1 MSKSQLPNLQTFRL
15 NSYSPAIL
23 KRTWVGWLIEYYA
36 LHPQT
41 QEFVRKQIKLNRI
54 RNRFTKLSDFKA
66 FANGMLCTINAK
78 LAGGWSPF
86 FQEENVRLYT
96 PLGVVMQEYVN
107 EKKREL
113 RTNTMR
119 SYESFCRIFGQWC
132 DKNVPQI
139 YASLF
144 NKVLAIR
151 YLDYFYNE
159 RKVGARAWNN
169 QLKMGRALFAWAVQ
183 KCYVKENP
191 FENIKTKR
199 EPAKKRIL
207 IPHETRERIAEYL
220 LENNPPFLTVCK
232 LVFTSL
238 IRPKEIRFI
247 QLKHVRLRERAII
260 ITADNAKTHNQRY
273 AAINGQLLDYLLDL
287 NLDKFPQDYYL
298 FSSDLSPGKK
308 PCAHSRFG
316 KEWDKLRKA
325 LQLPAEM
332 QLYSLR
338 DTGINNLLK
347 AGIDPLTVMQHADHH
362 DLSMTT
368 RYANHADPELTRKI
382 FENAPEF

>member
-23 KRTWVGWLIEYYA
+23 KRTGVGWLIEYYA

-207 IPHETRERIAEYL
+207 IPHETRERIAQYL

-238 IRPKEIRFI
+238 IRPKEIRAI
-247 QLKHVRLRERAII
+247 QLKHISLDGKYIVIP
-260 ITADNAKTHNQRY
+260 ADNAKNHHERHATITADIIRELKEVG
-273 AAINGQLLDYLLDL
+273 IE
-287 NLDKFPQDYYL
+287 KFPPDFYL
-298 FSSDLSPGKK
+298 FSSDLLPGKK
-308 PCAHSRFG
+308 QCGHARFTQDW
-316 KEWDKLRKA
+316 EKLRNKMK
-325 LQLPAEM
+325 LPQEM

-338 DTGINNLLK
+338 DSGINNLLK
-347 AGIDPLTVMQHADHH
+347 NGIDPLTVMQHADHH

>member
-23 KRTWVGWLIEYYA
+23 KRTGVGWLIEYYA

-132 DKNVPQI
+132 NKNVPQI

-207 IPHETRERIAEYL
+207 IPHETRERLAEYL
-220 LENNPPFLTVCK
+220 LENNPPFPYGL
-232 LVFTSL
+232 
-238 IRPKEIRFI
+238 
-247 QLKHVRLRERAII
+247 
-260 ITADNAKTHNQRY
+260 
-273 AAINGQLLDYLLDL
+273 
-287 NLDKFPQDYYL
+287 
-298 FSSDLSPGKK
+298 
-308 PCAHSRFG
+308 
-316 KEWDKLRKA
+316 
-325 LQLPAEM
+325 
-332 QLYSLR
+332 
-338 DTGINNLLK
+338 
-347 AGIDPLTVMQHADHH
+347 
-362 DLSMTT
+362 
-368 RYANHADPELTRKI
+368 
-382 FENAPEF
+382 